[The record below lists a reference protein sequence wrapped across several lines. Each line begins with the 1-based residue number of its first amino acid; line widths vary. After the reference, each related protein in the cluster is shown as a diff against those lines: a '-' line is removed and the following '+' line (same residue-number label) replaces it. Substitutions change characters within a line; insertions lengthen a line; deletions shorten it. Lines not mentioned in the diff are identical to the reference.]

1 MKITK
6 FGSRAAMAA
15 AAMLGLLALGVW
27 AADDTG
33 RDAEADSAYLFN
45 HLHARSHSLDAVWV
59 ERSLAEMLPSQQF
72 SVNGGPAVSRT
83 SAMVVGRVADVRE
96 GRGFAH
102 KDDAPKSTEVGF
114 DSPEALWRTV
124 EVTVAIEQ
132 GWGKAAGQ
140 EKLTFAVVIDRG
152 ANATA
157 AVNGLRALERVFV
170 ALDRQGRYDYSPGL
184 YSISHSGDLFG
195 TVDAQGNIRLPVM
208 ENSAAFMKGLDTVAE
223 LRAEAAK
230 APQSIK
236 IDLTDG
242 IPARW

>member
-6 FGSRAAMAA
+6 FGRAAIATA
-15 AAMLGLLALGVW
+15 GMLCLLALGIG
-27 AADDTG
+27 AATNTD
-33 RDAEADSAYLFN
+33 RDSAADSAYLFA
-45 HLHARSHSLDAVWV
+45 HLHARSHSQDAIWV

-72 SVNGGPAVSRT
+72 SVDGGPAASRT
-83 SAMVVGRVADVRE
+83 AAVVIGRVADVRA
-96 GRGFAH
+96 GSGFAH

-114 DSPEALWRTV
+114 NSPEALWRTV

-132 GWGKAAGQ
+132 AWGKAAGQ
-140 EKLTFAVVIDRG
+140 DKVAFAIVIDGG
-152 ANATA
+152 ANATTA
-157 AVNGLRALERVFV
+157 IRGLRALDRVFV
-170 ALDRQGRYDYSPGL
+170 ALDRQGRYAYSPGL
-184 YSISHSGDLFG
+184 YSVSHSGDLFG
-195 TVDAQGNIRLPVM
+195 TVDAQGNIQLPVM

-223 LRAEAAK
+223 LRAEAAR